1 MAVRW
6 ILNVSGQYSRIIV
19 RAPNWLGD
27 AVMSIPALRA
37 LRRRFPD
44 AHIALQARPWV
55 AELYAREKY
64 IDRVIP
70 CPPARRGFRFLLD
83 RWRAARQLRRE
94 RFDCAVLLPN
104 SFESALVVWLARIPR
119 RAGYS
124 RDGRGLL
131 LTNKIARPAPGEI
144 PKHERFYYLELLRRA
159 GLVEDG
165 VEYETSLDA
174 AGQARQAGLE
184 RFHAMGIR
192 GPVVGV
198 SPGAAY
204 GGAKR
209 WLPEYFAEAAAEL
222 AEGGT
227 VAVFGSRSE
236 ACIAEVVLSRLRA
249 ARVDARNFAGQTT
262 LSEFIDLAA
271 ACRVFLTNDSG
282 AMHVAAALGV
292 PTVAVFGATDP
303 EATGPIGPAVRV
315 VREPVECSPCLL
327 RECPIDHRCMTR
339 VTPERVAREARELLK

>member
-1 MAVRW
+1 MC
-6 ILNVSGQYSRIIV
+6 
-19 RAPNWLGD
+19 
-27 AVMSIPALRA
+27 IPALRA
-37 LRRRFPD
+37 LRRRFPHS
-44 AHIALQARPWV
+44 HIALQARPWV

-64 IDRVIP
+64 IDRVLV
-70 CPPARRGFRFLLD
+70 CPPARKGFRFLLD

-94 RFDCAVLLPN
+94 SFECAILLPN
-104 SFESALVVWLARIPR
+104 SLESALLVWLARIPR
-119 RAGYS
+119 RIGYS

-131 LTNKIARPAPGEI
+131 LTDRVAPPAPGDI
-144 PKHERFYYLELLRRA
+144 PRHERFYYLELLRRA
-159 GLVEDG
+159 GLMEDG
-165 VEYETSLDA
+165 QLRDEETRLEA
-174 AGQARQAGLE
+174 AAQARQAGLE
-184 RFHAMGIR
+184 RFQAMGIR

-262 LSEFIDLAA
+262 LAEFIDLAA

-303 EATGPIGPAVRV
+303 EATGPVGPAVRV

-339 VTPERVAREARELLK
+339 VLPARVAQEARELLK